1 MRSSRMRVGP
11 KPNDWRP
18 YKRKE
23 REVLDAE
30 DTRRHTQR
38 TDSQVEMKAETGMVS
53 DLPVPTV
60 TGANS
65 VK

>member
-1 MRSSRMRVGP
+1 MRVGP
-11 KPNDWRP
+11 KPNDWCP

-23 REVLDAE
+23 RAAGHTE
-30 DTRRHTQR
+30 THTQT
-38 TDSQVEMKAETGMVS
+38 TDSHVETKAETGTIS